1 MLVVSAD
8 LYFFTSFFHERGV
21 KCDIFWVEGG
31 RGGVVGKGGGG
42 SAGILCFPVLFLFE
56 GDLGEW
62 RGRCAL

>member
-8 LYFFTSFFHERGV
+8 LCFLHPFSMRGSSSVTSFGLRG
-21 KCDIFWVEGG
+21 G
-31 RGGVVGKGGGG
+31 GGVVGTGGGG
-42 SAGILCFPVLFLFE
+42 SADILCFPVLFLFE